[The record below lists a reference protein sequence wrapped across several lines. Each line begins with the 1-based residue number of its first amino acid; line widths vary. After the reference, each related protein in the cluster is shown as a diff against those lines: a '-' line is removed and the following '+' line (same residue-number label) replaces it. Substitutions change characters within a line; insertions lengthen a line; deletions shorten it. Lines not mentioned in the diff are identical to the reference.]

1 MRRTWAICR
10 REFAAYFLTPV
21 GYVAVGSFAVLA
33 GLGFRNM
40 FFEYMR
46 VSQEPSAYGFTT
58 VPDFEEYFLNPFLL
72 YCGLLVMFLAPL
84 ITMRLL
90 AEEKHRGTVEQLYTL
105 PLRDRDIVFGKYLAA
120 MGMVAVMLL
129 VIMVDLA
136 VVFWFTEVEP
146 LILLSGLLS
155 VLLMGAAFIAL
166 GLFISSVTRSMMTAA
181 TLTFGANLGQFFL
194 GDLVARLPGAGDAP
208 DEAGNVAARTL
219 LLVYDA
225 VLQAVARLA
234 ADAHV
239 KDLTL
244 GLFRLEDVVFY
255 VLYAAFFIFLTF
267 RALESRFWRA

>member
-1 MRRTWAICR
+1 
-10 REFAAYFLTPV
+10 
-21 GYVAVGSFAVLA
+21 
-33 GLGFRNM
+33 
-40 FFEYMR
+40 
-46 VSQEPSAYGFTT
+46 
-58 VPDFEEYFLNPFLL
+58 
-72 YCGLLVMFLAPL
+72 MFLAPL